1 MDDPNLRQGYVQYPR
16 GGSYQGP
23 PRVRVE
29 AIGEA
34 FTLIMKD
41 LATWLATSLLLLFI
55 IVVIEAPYGYKAMV
69 FGLENPGMAG
79 MRKQQAEMLPY
90 LLATTFAYTFV
101 LGVLNAGVLRM
112 AVLKVRRQEAS
123 IGDIFRLNGKIGSIV
138 LAELI
143 LAPLPL
149 LVGGASS
156 IAIWMS
162 GPNGDLM
169 TASGVGFLLQVGFAI
184 LVGVAQVFFTFVP
197 MLIVD
202 KGMTTKEAFK
212 TSFEAGRKHF
222 WNLFAL
228 LFIAVIV
235 QYAGMIALCIG
246 ILFTMPLFY
255 LIRAIIYND
264 LFGPRPA
271 DFPAVTG
278 EWETPPSYGSL

>member
-1 MDDPNLRQGYVQYPR
+1 MDDPNLRQDYVQYPR
-16 GGSYQGP
+16 GGSYHGP

-34 FTLIMKD
+34 FSLLLRD
-41 LATWLATSLLLLFI
+41 LVTWLATSLLLLFI
-55 IVVIEAPYGYKAMV
+55 ILLIEVPYGYKALALA
-69 FGLENPGMAG
+69 FENSGVTG

-123 IGDIFRLNGKIGSIV
+123 IGDMFRLSGKTGSIV

-156 IAIWMS
+156 IAMWIN
-162 GPNGDLM
+162 GPKGDLM
-169 TASGVGFLLQVGFAI
+169 AASALGIVLQVVFAI

-202 KGMTTKEAFK
+202 KAMTTKEAFK
-212 TSFEAGRKHF
+212 TSFETARKHF
-222 WNLFAL
+222 WSLFAL

-235 QYAGMIALCIG
+235 QYAGMIAICIG

-264 LFGPRPA
+264 LFGPRLV
-271 DFPAVTG
+271 DFPAGTG
-278 EWETPPSYGSL
+278 ERETPPSYSSL